1 MGTIKKCK
9 CCGQFMSERHGGQ
22 YVNGKF
28 IKEPKTFV
36 SWDNPE
42 ECFTCN
48 FWKGHIEHD
57 RNPSEF
63 QIPFVY
69 KHKHYIADMTP
80 NIKHNHCKG
89 FGGAKTRISFNDGR
103 VIECDNVWF
112 QGEIPQRFWKFMPD
126 NAKLEWL

>member
-1 MGTIKKCK
+1 
-9 CCGQFMSERHGGQ
+9 MSERHGGQ

-57 RNPSEF
+57 QHPDEF
-63 QIPFVY
+63 QIPFRCE
-69 KHKHYIADMTP
+69 HSHYIADMNP
-80 NIKHNHCKG
+80 AHKNDKFKG
-89 FGGAKTRISFNDGR
+89 FGGAKTKITFNDGR
-103 VIECDNVWF
+103 IIECDNLWY
-112 QGEIPQRFWKFMPD
+112 QGKIPQRFWKAMPD